1 MPLDKRKSSHNREAE
16 KLNRIS
22 FSSSIRRVFRIALF
36 FLSIS
41 RSLSLSPLVRC
52 RLICHTHTHL
62 LDGSAYE
69 TLYRV
74 CTSHY
79 RKSRHAKMDNFG
91 FRENRHIDLD
101 FFPFGNMVFVCVLCA
116 CVSDMRFAAFIASRT
131 LCQTRFSRSR
141 QLFLSVGVY
150 ASLHIHVCGVCMP
163 NRCCASLVQCV
174 QKLEFTFVC
183 LRRRQIRSL
192 LLSLSCARSFAGKTG
207 FLMFEKQSQ
216 TVGQEIHIN
225 GADQ

>member
-1 MPLDKRKSSHNREAE
+1 MRTNRISKRRERERGSSICCMVNNILIHRYIIGLLYVYLSNAKTYACMPLDKRKSSHNREAE

-101 FFPFGNMVFVCVLCA
+101 FFPFGNMVFVCVLCR
-116 CVSDMRFAAFIASRT
+116 CVHVCLICALPHSLRLAHFVRLAFRGADS
-131 LCQTRFSRSR
+131 CSC
-141 QLFLSVGVY
+141 LSVCMLRCIFMYV
-150 ASLHIHVCGVCMP
+150 VCVC
-163 NRCCASLVQCV
+163 
-174 QKLEFTFVC
+174 
-183 LRRRQIRSL
+183 QIDVVHRL
-192 LLSLSCARSFAGKTG
+192 CNVFK
-207 FLMFEKQSQ
+207 
-216 TVGQEIHIN
+216 N
-225 GADQ
+225 